1 MCIDMK
7 RVLLLIGML
16 VASVIAG
23 KAQDSYKITGN
34 VTGLPDG
41 QLVLAVWDGPHVVAA
56 RLHDCLA
63 LS

>member
-1 MCIDMK
+1 
-7 RVLLLIGML
+7 ML

-41 QLVLAVWDGPHVVAA
+41 QLVLAVWDGQKGVVAA
-56 RLHDCLA
+56 KRRLPGVNSFSSGA
-63 LS
+63 